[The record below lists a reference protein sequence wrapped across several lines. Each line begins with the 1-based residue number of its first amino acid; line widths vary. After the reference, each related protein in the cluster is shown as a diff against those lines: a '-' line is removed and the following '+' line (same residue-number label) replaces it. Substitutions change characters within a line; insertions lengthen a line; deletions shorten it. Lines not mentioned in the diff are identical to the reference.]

1 MYNLESRSENRM
13 TYPLISEYVEAVRN
27 AEDNFDK
34 LRNLRAVT
42 DDNGNPVMT
51 SGNFAVVFKMQDEKN
66 DKLYAVKCFLK
77 DQPNRAENY
86 RMIAEELEYVS
97 SSFLTKFQYL
107 DNELFVD
114 AAHADGEEFPV
125 LLMDWVEGTNLDQYI
140 RQHLHDTYQLH
151 LLAYQFSRLALWLMP
166 QPFAHGDLKPDNIM
180 VREDGTLVLIDYD
193 GMFVQAMKGQK
204 ARKMGSPDF
213 RHPACTEDTFNEH
226 IDDFSLASILLS
238 LRVIAEEPA
247 LLEKYGAADRLLF
260 SEKDYKNIHDCQLLK
275 DIFPSECPEVNTL
288 VGLFIIAL
296 TQSDLS
302 NVSFRLLSLERPK
315 EPEIEIISTEVTEED
330 KKDAWT
336 DEFGVKYSKDGK
348 KLLGST
354 DYYSLKN
361 YTIRQGTRC
370 ICDAAFAGD
379 SFSHPSLQSITIPDS
394 VTSIGDRAFYSCKSL
409 QSVTIPKSVINIK
422 GNPFAYCPAKVI
434 NHSKHFTIFE
444 GNLYTSDRRKLI
456 SYLSKEKNFI
466 IPDSVTSIGN
476 YAFEHC
482 WSLQSVT
489 IPNSVT
495 SIGNRAFEDCLFLQ
509 SVTIPDS
516 VTSIGDYAFS
526 GCSFLHS
533 VTIPNS
539 VTSIS
544 DHAFWWC
551 KSLQSVT
558 IPESVINIKGNPF
571 AYCPAKVINHSNHFT
586 IFEGNLYTSDRRKLI
601 SYLSKGENFT
611 IPDSVTS
618 IGNSAF
624 EDCDSLQSVT
634 IPDSVTSIGDWAF
647 YGCRSLLSVTIPDSV
662 TSIGN
667 RAFDSCTSLQS
678 VTIPNSVTSI
688 GDEAFSGCSFLQSV
702 SIPDSVT
709 SIGDY
714 AFSSCS
720 FLQSVTIPNSVT
732 SISDHAFWGCKSL
745 QSVTIPDSVTSIG
758 DSAFDEC
765 SSLQSV
771 TISDSVT
778 SIGDCAFSGCSS
790 LQSLTIPESIT
801 NIKGNPFYNS
811 PARVIN
817 HSNHFTIFEGNLYTS
832 DRRKLI
838 SYLSKGEN
846 FTIPDSVTSIGVSAF
861 YGCSSLHSVTIPD
874 SVTSIG
880 VSAFYG
886 CSSLQSVTIPDSVT
900 SIGYRAF
907 RGCESLHSVTIPDSV
922 TSIGDSVFENC
933 SSLQSVTIP
942 DSVTSIGL
950 GAFLGC
956 KSLQSVTIPDSV
968 TSIGLGAFLGCKSLH
983 SVTIPDSVI
992 SIGVSAFRGCSSLH
1006 SVTIPDSV
1014 TSIGDSAFW
1023 LCTSL
1028 QSIFISHKT
1037 YDRLKFKLRRYSSKI
1052 KFTD

>member
-1 MYNLESRSENRM
+1 M
-13 TYPLISEYVEAVRN
+13 TYPLISEYVEAVSN

-34 LRNLRAVT
+34 LRNLRPVT

-51 SGNFAVVFKMQDEKN
+51 SGNFAVVFKMRDEKN

-86 RMIAEELEYVS
+86 RMIAEELEFVS

-114 AAHADGEEFPV
+114 SANADGQEFPV

-140 RQHLHDTYQLH
+140 RQHLHDNYQLQ

-180 VREDGTLVLIDYD
+180 VREDGILVLIDYD
-193 GMFVQAMKGQK
+193 GMFVPAMKGQK
-204 ARKMGSPDF
+204 AREMGSPDF
-213 RHPACTEDTFNEH
+213 RHPARTEDTFNEH

-238 LRVIAEEPA
+238 LRVIAEDPA

-260 SEKDYKNIHDCQLLK
+260 SEKDYRTIHDCQLLK

-315 EPEIEIISTEVTEED
+315 EPEIEIINAEVTEED

-379 SFSHPSLQSITIPDS
+379 YDPGPSLQSITIPNSVTSIGDRAFEYCRSLHSVTIPDS
-394 VTSIGDRAFYSCKSL
+394 VTSIGDRAFEYCRSL
-409 QSVTIPKSVINIK
+409 
-422 GNPFAYCPAKVI
+422 
-434 NHSKHFTIFE
+434 H
-444 GNLYTSDRRKLI
+444 
-456 SYLSKEKNFI
+456 
-466 IPDSVTSIGN
+466 
-476 YAFEHC
+476 
-482 WSLQSVT
+482 
-489 IPNSVT
+489 
-495 SIGNRAFEDCLFLQ
+495 

-516 VTSIGDYAFS
+516 VKSIGGGAFYR
-526 GCSFLHS
+526 CS
-533 VTIPNS
+533 
-539 VTSIS
+539 
-544 DHAFWWC
+544 
-551 KSLQSVT
+551 
-558 IPESVINIKGNPF
+558 
-571 AYCPAKVINHSNHFT
+571 
-586 IFEGNLYTSDRRKLI
+586 
-601 SYLSKGENFT
+601 
-611 IPDSVTS
+611 
-618 IGNSAF
+618 
-624 EDCDSLQSVT
+624 SLQSVT
-634 IPDSVTSIGDWAF
+634 IPDSVTSIGSYAF
-647 YGCRSLLSVTIPDSV
+647 EGCESLQSVTIPDSV
-662 TSIGN
+662 TNIGD
-667 RAFDSCTSLQS
+667 RAFWD
-678 VTIPNSVTSI
+678 
-688 GDEAFSGCSFLQSV
+688 CS
-702 SIPDSVT
+702 
-709 SIGDY
+709 
-714 AFSSCS
+714 
-720 FLQSVTIPNSVT
+720 
-732 SISDHAFWGCKSL
+732 SL

-758 DSAFDEC
+758 DSAFY
-765 SSLQSV
+765 
-771 TISDSVT
+771 
-778 SIGDCAFSGCSS
+778 GCSS
-790 LQSLTIPESIT
+790 LRSVTIPESVTI
-801 NIKGNPFYNS
+801 IKGNPFLNC

-846 FTIPDSVTSIGVSAF
+846 FIIPDSVTSIGDEAF
-861 YGCSSLHSVTIPD
+861 FDCSSLQSVTIPD

-880 VSAFYG
+880 NCAFKWCSSLQSVTIPNSVTSIGDSAFYG

-900 SIGYRAF
+900 SIGDRAF
-907 RGCESLHSVTIPDSV
+907 YD
-922 TSIGDSVFENC
+922 C

-942 DSVTSIGL
+942 DSVTSIGDS
-950 GAFLGC
+950 AFYGCSSLQSVTIPNSVTSIGDSAFCGC

-968 TSIGLGAFLGCKSLH
+968 TSIG
-983 SVTIPDSVI
+983 DE
-992 SIGVSAFRGCSSLH
+992 AFRGCSSLQ

-1014 TSIGDSAFW
+1014 TSIGNCAFKW
-1023 LCTSL
+1023 CSSL
-1028 QSIFISHKT
+1028 QSITIPNSVTSIGDDAFYGCSSLQSVTIPDSVT
-1037 YDRLKFKLRRYSSKI
+1037 SIGSYAFKGCSSLQTVTI
-1052 KFTD
+1052 PDSVTSIGNGAFARCESLNSVTIPDSVTSIGNSVFTDDEFGLFINRLT